1 MTENI
6 GGRLELAVCYGPV
19 IMECSDSGR
28 AGVGK
33 VLESFVYE
41 GEWSVG
47 ARAPT
52 ELLEDDLVGYR
63 EAVEA

>member
-1 MTENI
+1 MPYVTVLLLWI
-6 GGRLELAVCYGPV
+6 ASDGGRV
-19 IMECSDSGR
+19 
-28 AGVGK
+28 GVGK